1 MSEHPGGGIADTGTS
16 VSAAQPML
24 RLEKVSKQYGAVWA
38 VREVSLELG
47 RGEALILLGPSGSG
61 KTTILKMLAG
71 LEIPTAG
78 EIWVNGREMSEVPP
92 HRRGLGMVF
101 QNYALF
107 PHMKVKDNIAFPL
120 RMRGGWTESRI
131 AEAVTDILRLV
142 HLDQYGDRYPRQL
155 SGGQQQRVALARALV
170 FEPPLVLMDEPLGA
184 LDKKLRVAMQ
194 LEIKRIHREL
204 NLTMIYVTHDQ
215 EEALTLADRIAVIN
229 NGRIE
234 QLDAPDAVY
243 EHPANPF
250 VADFIGESNILPAT
264 VVERNDQR
272 CLLGMEPGGTPRF
285 SYAGRE
291 TALPNLGQ
299 RISFVVRPEKMLIA
313 DELTPEVRKLEGRIE
328 NVVYLGDT
336 VKYVVSVG
344 PDCRLALKK
353 QMMGGPRI
361 LGIGT
366 RVQVGW
372 HDEDCRLMPV
382 PPRPGPE
389 R

>member
-1 MSEHPGGGIADTGTS
+1 
-16 VSAAQPML
+16 ML
-24 RLEKVSKQYGAVWA
+24 CLKKVSKQYGAVWA
-38 VREVSLELG
+38 VREVSLELE

-107 PHMKVKDNIAFPL
+107 PHMKVRDNIAFPL
-120 RMRGGWTESRI
+120 RMRGELSASRI
-131 AEAVTDILRLV
+131 AEAVMDILRLV
-142 HLDQYGDRYPRQL
+142 RLDQYADRYPRQL

-170 FEPPLVLMDEPLGA
+170 FNPPLVLMDEPLGA
-184 LDKKLRVAMQ
+184 LDKKLRGAMQ

-204 NLTMIYVTHDQ
+204 NLTLIYVTHDQ

-234 QLDAPDAVY
+234 QLDSPDTVY
-243 EHPANPF
+243 EYPANPF
-250 VADFIGESNILPAT
+250 VADFIGESNVLLTT

-272 CLLGMEPGGTPRF
+272 CLLGMDPGGTPQF
-285 SYAGRE
+285 SYAGPE
-291 TALPNLGQ
+291 TGLPDAGQ
-299 RISFVVRPEKMLIA
+299 QISFVVRPEKMLIA
-313 DELTPEVRKLEGRIE
+313 VELNSEVRKLEGRIE

-336 VKYVVSVG
+336 VKYVVNVE
-344 PDCRLALKK
+344 PDCRLALKQQVVGK
-353 QMMGGPRI
+353 PRAF
-361 LGIGT
+361 GIGT

-372 HDEDCRLMPV
+372 HDDDCRLMPV
-382 PPRPGPE
+382 PAPLGPE
-389 R
+389 K